1 MRFINHKKR
10 RHKRFLII
18 LLIGLL
24 ISYHTIHRFNDYLQ
38 PRLLSISR
46 SEATRA
52 ISNLSFSLL
61 QTLKFNE
68 NDLLHVTKDKQG
80 HVKSIDYNTKQLNII
95 LKESIHIINQSLEAA
110 DEGKKDPYLNKVI
123 FKEGIIY
130 KVSLGSLTKFSLLND
145 IGPQIP
151 VRLQLFH
158 NAIGNIETKMEP
170 YGINSTLMKI
180 ILKLRIETEIG
191 TVLNVSKVV
200 IHSEVPLVIQIINGD
215 IPNYFPF
222 NAQSTGY

>member
-1 MRFINHKKR
+1 MMRFINHKKR

-95 LKESIHIINQSLEAA
+95 LKE
-110 DEGKKDPYLNKVI
+110 
-123 FKEGIIY
+123 
-130 KVSLGSLTKFSLLND
+130 
-145 IGPQIP
+145 
-151 VRLQLFH
+151 
-158 NAIGNIETKMEP
+158 
-170 YGINSTLMKI
+170 
-180 ILKLRIETEIG
+180 
-191 TVLNVSKVV
+191 
-200 IHSEVPLVIQIINGD
+200 
-215 IPNYFPF
+215 
-222 NAQSTGY
+222 